1 MILPLTQ
8 VQKEKGR
15 PYNGLGDFVDQAR
28 IFVRTIRSSSS
39 IYGGF
44 IFISLL
50 PPLFS
55 TMFMSLFV
63 LAILK
68 VPFDI
73 FGALSSIS
81 SILLILTSLV
91 GGILSD
97 KYGERTMITALLLIS
112 TVWMT
117 LYVLAN
123 SLVYFVAISIV
134 VGFYNLGFP
143 AIDSYISR
151 LVSEEQL
158 GLSFSFREIAS
169 LLVLGPS
176 SLIAGFLWDMNPRT
190 PFLLDMILSM
200 CMIAVSLRIIN
211 QKSKHV

>member
-1 MILPLTQ
+1 
-8 VQKEKGR
+8 
-15 PYNGLGDFVDQAR
+15 
-28 IFVRTIRSSSS
+28 
-39 IYGGF
+39 
-44 IFISLL
+44 
-50 PPLFS
+50 
-55 TMFMSLFV
+55 
-63 LAILK
+63 
-68 VPFDI
+68 
-73 FGALSSIS
+73 
-81 SILLILTSLV
+81 
-91 GGILSD
+91 
-97 KYGERTMITALLLIS
+97 
-112 TVWMT
+112 MT

-211 QKSKHV
+211 QKSKHVWCKEPSS